1 MLWKKEI
8 RCPAL
13 RLCVGMDGCFVKS
26 ATCEQEFSAS
36 QDRRSLVW
44 IGTVILACIE
54 IDGAEVNV
62 VTREELYELVWSAPM
77 IKVAAMFEVS
87 GSYLARVCIEL
98 RVPRP
103 ARGYW
108 AKSAVGKAPRRPVL
122 PEALPGDPV
131 VWSRADGFPI
141 PAVPSPR
148 HAPRPLIRRS
158 ARPVT
163 GTHGLIRGARELFL
177 ASRKVEEESHLKPY
191 KKLLV
196 DVTASRSGLDK
207 ALGFANDLFNALE
220 SAGYRVMIAPPDA
233 RFQREYICEKEVLPK
248 KDRRD
253 HPYGYSSFW
262 SPQRPTV
269 VYVESV
275 TFGLAII
282 EMTESVEMRYVNGK
296 YIRESAYM
304 PSKSRRYQ
312 DHSWTSTR
320 DLPSGRLRLVVYAP
334 SGGVTWSISFQETS
348 ARTLTQDIPQIVK
361 SIEGEVA
368 PMMARLQEAERQA
381 EIRQQQWIAEEER
394 RRQEEDRRRV
404 AQSVKDSREQLEQVI
419 QAWSEVV
426 SLEQFF
432 RGIEDRTKNLPE
444 SERQCALDRLRLA
457 REFVGTQNPLDFFRA
472 WQTPIERYVPLS
484 QRRSTTQASG
494 GDKDENDDLND
505 AGW

>member
-1 MLWKKEI
+1 M
-8 RCPAL
+8 
-13 RLCVGMDGCFVKS
+13 
-26 ATCEQEFSAS
+26 
-36 QDRRSLVW
+36 
-44 IGTVILACIE
+44 
-54 IDGAEVNV
+54 

-77 IKVAAMFEVS
+77 IKVAEKFEVS
-87 GSYLARVCIEL
+87 GSYLARVCAEL

-103 ARGYW
+103 ERGYW
-108 AKSAVGKAPRRPVL
+108 AKSAVGKAPQRPVL

-131 VWSRADGFPI
+131 IWSRTDGFPT

-148 HAPRPLIRRS
+148 LVPRPSILRS

-163 GTHGLIRGARELFL
+163 GIHGLIRGARELFL
-177 ASRKVEEESHLKPY
+177 ASRKVDDDSHLKPY

-220 SAGYRVMIAPPDA
+220 SAGYRVLIAPPDA
-233 RFQREYICEKEVLPK
+233 RFQREHICEKEVPPK
-248 KDRRD
+248 KDRRG
-253 HPYGYSSFW
+253 HQYGYNSFW

-296 YIRESAYM
+296 YIRESAYV
-304 PSKSRRYQ
+304 PPKSRRYQ

-320 DLPSGRLRLVVYAP
+320 DLPSGRLRLVAYAP
-334 SGGVTWSISFQETS
+334 YGSVSWSMSFQETS
-348 ARTLTQDIPQIVK
+348 ARTLTQDIPRIVK
-361 SIEGEVA
+361 SIEVEVA
-368 PMMARLQEAERQA
+368 PMIARLQEAERQA
-381 EIRQQQWIAEEER
+381 EIRQQRWLAEEMR

-419 QAWSEVV
+419 QAWSKVF

-432 RGIEDRTKNLPE
+432 RGVEDRTQSLPE
-444 SERQCALDRLRLA
+444 SERQCVLDRLRLA
-457 REFVGTQNPLDFFRA
+457 REFVGTQNPLDFFGV
-472 WQTPIERYVPLS
+472 WKTPTERYVPLS
-484 QRRSTTQASG
+484 QRESTAQSTGS
-494 GDKDENDDLND
+494 DKDENDDLSD
-505 AGW
+505 AGR